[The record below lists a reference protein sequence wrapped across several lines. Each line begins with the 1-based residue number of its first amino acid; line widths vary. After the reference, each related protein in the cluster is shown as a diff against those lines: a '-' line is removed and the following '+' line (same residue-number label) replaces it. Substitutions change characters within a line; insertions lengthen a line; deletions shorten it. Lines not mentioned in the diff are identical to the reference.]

1 MPGSDLFFG
10 VPGFQVGRSLRLT
23 TRATPE
29 ITRTFTTAGNRRT
42 FTYSVWVKRGDDN
55 TAAGGINHT
64 LFDTAAGDGIHIR
77 AGTNAPFIQ
86 VNYGT
91 DKEVVTNALLRDKA
105 AWYHIVVAID
115 TTQGTNT
122 NRIKVYV
129 NGVQQTF
136 SSANYPNQ
144 NVDGHFNNAVV
155 HKIGR
160 QAALARYFDGY
171 MAEINFIDGFALG
184 PTHFGTTDPAAGN
197 GQWLPTKYSGAYGNN
212 GFYLPFKGY
221 GIAVATG
228 GSIATDGDYKV
239 HSFTSNGTFEV
250 TSITNTDPSLTGAA
264 TAEIEYLIIGGGGAG
279 GGNSTSAN
287 VGGAGGGGAGAYRPG
302 SALLS
307 AQTYA
312 VVIGAGGTG
321 DTYSGN
327 PAGDQGD
334 DSSAFSITAE
344 GGGSGGTYGYPVTSY
359 GDNGSGGGGQ
369 GRSDN
374 SAHAGGT
381 GGQFG
386 NDGGDGHDGSVE
398 AGQPNYGAGGGGGS
412 SAVGADGSQTAG
424 GAGGAGTA
432 SSITGSSVTRAG
444 GGGGGTFG
452 ASTSLQG
459 TAGAGGSGGGG
470 AGKRGRKDGGTING
484 TAASTNTGSGGGGS
498 AAGTGIMR
506 GAGGAGGSG
515 VVILKYKFQ

>member
-1 MPGSDLFFG
+1 MPGSEPFFG
-10 VPGFQVGRSLRLT
+10 VPGFQVGRSLRFNDGD
-23 TRATPE
+23 TPE
-29 ITRTFTTAGNRRT
+29 LTRTFTTAGNRRT
-42 FTYSVWVKRGDDN
+42 FTYSVWVKRSDDG
-55 TAAGGINHT
+55 AGGINHT

-77 AGTNAPFIQ
+77 AGSNAPAIQ
-86 VNYGT
+86 INYGT
-91 DKEVVTNALLRDKA
+91 DKEVVTNAIFRDKA

-115 TTQGTNT
+115 TTQGTDT

-136 SSANYPNQ
+136 SAANYPNQ

-171 MAEINFIDGFALG
+171 MAEINFIDGLALG
-184 PTHFGTTDPAAGN
+184 PTYFGTTDPAAGN

-221 GIAVATG
+221 GIAAATG
-228 GSIATDGDYKV
+228 GTITTDGDYKV

-279 GGNSTSAN
+279 AGNSTDSGA
-287 VGGAGGGGAGAYRPG
+287 GGAGGGGAGAYRPG
-302 SALLS
+302 SALLT

-312 VVIGAGGTG
+312 VVVGAGGTG
-321 DTYSGN
+321 TTYAAN

-334 DSSAFSITAE
+334 DSSAFGITAE
-344 GGGSGGTYGYPVTSY
+344 GGGSGGSYGYPVTGY

-369 GRSDN
+369 GKSDG

-386 NDGGDGHDGSVE
+386 NDGGDGHAGGT

-412 SAVGADGSQTAG
+412 SAPGADGSGSAG

-444 GGGGGTFG
+444 GGGG
-452 ASTSLQG
+452 STRNNQG
-459 TAGAGGSGGGG
+459 TQG
-470 AGKRGRKDGGTING
+470 
-484 TAASTNTGSGGGGS
+484 TGSGGGGDAGQSQGGNAS
-498 AAGTGIMR
+498 ANT
-506 GAGGAGGSG
+506 GAGGGGAHHSGATSTGGDGGSG
-515 VVILKYKFQ
+515 IVIIRYKFQ

>member
-77 AGTNAPFIQ
+77 AGSNAPFIQ

-122 NRIKVYV
+122 NRIKVYI

-160 QAALARYFDGY
+160 QAALSRYFDGL
-171 MAEINFIDGFALG
+171 MAEINFIDGYALG
-184 PTHFGTTDPAAGN
+184 PTYFGTTDPAAGN

-250 TSITNTDPSLTGAA
+250 TSITNTDPTLTL
-264 TAEIEYLIIGGGGAG
+264 AEVEYLIIGGGGAG

-287 VGGAGGGGAGAYRPG
+287 VGGAGGGGAGAYIPG
-302 SALLS
+302 SALLT

-312 VVIGAGGTG
+312 VVVGAGGTG
-321 DTYSGN
+321 ATYAAN
-327 PAGDQGD
+327 PDGDPGD
-334 DSSAFSITAE
+334 DSSAFGITAE
-344 GGGSGGTYGYPVTSY
+344 GGDAGGSYGYPVTSY
-359 GDNGSGGGGQ
+359 SDNGSGGGGQ
-369 GRSDN
+369 GKSDN
-374 SAHAGGT
+374 SAHAGAT

-386 NDGGDGHDGSVE
+386 NDGGDGH
-398 AGQPNYGAGGGGGS
+398 AGGNQGDPNYGAGGGGGS
-412 SAVGADGSQTAG
+412 SAVGADGSGSAG

-444 GGGGGTFG
+444 GGGG
-452 ASTSLQG
+452 STKNNQG
-459 TAGAGGSGGGG
+459 TQGAAGSGGGG
-470 AGKRGRKDGGTING
+470 AAAMPTGASA
-484 TAASTNTGSGGGGS
+484 TANTGSGGGGAHKS
-498 AAGTGIMR
+498 NATST
-506 GAGGAGGSG
+506 GGSG
-515 VVILKYKFQ
+515 GSGIVIIRYKFQ

>member
-10 VPGFQVGRSLRLT
+10 VPGFQVGRSLRFNDS
-23 TRATPE
+23 ATPE
-29 ITRTFTTAGNRRT
+29 LTRTFTAAGNRRT
-42 FTYSVWVKRGDDN
+42 FTYSGWVKRSDDG
-55 TAAGGINHT
+55 AGGINHT

-122 NRIKVYV
+122 NRIKVYI

-160 QAALARYFDGY
+160 QAALSRYFDGL
-171 MAEINFIDGFALG
+171 MAEINFIDGYALG
-184 PTHFGTTDPAAGN
+184 PTYFGTTDPAAGN

-264 TAEIEYLIIGGGGAG
+264 TAEIEYLIIAGGGAGAADGSTTNGNGGGGAG
-279 GGNSTSAN
+279 GFI
-287 VGGAGGGGAGAYRPG
+287 PG
-302 SALLS
+302 SALLT

-312 VVIGAGGTG
+312 VVVGAGGVGALSANAVTG
-321 DTYSGN
+321 G
-327 PAGDQGD
+327 
-334 DSSAFSITAE
+334 DSSFNSITADGGGGGGYYVNTPGE
-344 GGGSGGTYGYPVTSY
+344 GGGSGGGGGATAGAGGGVTTAGFGNSGEAGY
-359 GDNGSGGGGQ
+359 SGGGG
-369 GRSDN
+369 GGGGAGED
-374 SAHAGGT
+374 GGT
-381 GGQFG
+381 DATGQ
-386 NDGGDGHDGSVE
+386 GGDGL
-398 AGQPNYGAGGGGGS
+398 
-412 SAVGADGSQTAG
+412 
-424 GAGGAGTA
+424 A

-444 GGGGGTFG
+444 GGGG
-452 ASTSLQG
+452 SIPSG
-459 TAGAGGSGGGG
+459 TAKVGGAGGGGAGGSGG
-470 AGKRGRKDGGTING
+470 AGTDGS
-484 TAASTNTGSGGGGS
+484 ANTGSGGGAGVSGGESGS
-498 AAGTGIMR
+498 
-506 GAGGAGGSG
+506 GGSG
-515 VVILKYKFQ
+515 IVIIRYKFQ

>member
-1 MPGSDLFFG
+1 MPGSEPFFG
-10 VPGFQVGRSLRLT
+10 VPGFQVGRSLRFNDS
-23 TRATPE
+23 ATPE
-29 ITRTFTTAGNRRT
+29 LTRTFTTAGNRRT
-42 FTYSVWVKRGDDN
+42 FTYSGWIKRSDDG
-55 TAAGGINHT
+55 AGGIAHM
-64 LFDTAAGDGIHIR
+64 LFDTAAGDGIQIR
-77 AGTNAPFIQ
+77 AGSNAPFIQ

-91 DKEVVTNALLRDKA
+91 DKEVVTNALFRDKA

-115 TTQGTNT
+115 TTQGTDT

-136 SSANYPNQ
+136 SAANYPNQ

-171 MAEINFIDGFALG
+171 MAEINFIDGLALG

-197 GQWLPTKYSGAYGNN
+197 GQWLPTRFTGTYGNN

-228 GSIATDGDYKV
+228 GTITTDGDYKV

-250 TSITNTDPSLTGAA
+250 TSITNTDPTLTGAA

-279 GGNSTSAN
+279 AGNSTSAN

-302 SALLS
+302 SALLT

-312 VVIGAGGTG
+312 IVVGAGGTG
-321 DTYSGN
+321 TTYAAL
-327 PAGDQGD
+327 PEGDPGD
-334 DSSAFSITAE
+334 NSSAFGITAE
-344 GGGSGGTYGYPVTSY
+344 GGDAGGAYGYSVTNYSN
-359 GDNGSGGGGQ
+359 NGSGGGGQ
-369 GRSDN
+369 GKSDN

-386 NDGGDGHDGSVE
+386 NDGGDGHAGGT

-412 SAVGADGSQTAG
+412 SAVGADGSGSAG

-432 SSITGSSVTRAG
+432 SSITGSSETRAG
-444 GGGGGTFG
+444 GGGG
-452 ASTSLQG
+452 STRNNQG
-459 TAGAGGSGGGG
+459 TQG
-470 AGKRGRKDGGTING
+470 
-484 TAASTNTGSGGGGS
+484 TGSGGGGDAGQSQGGNAS
-498 AAGTGIMR
+498 ANT
-506 GAGGAGGSG
+506 GAGGGGAHHSGATSTGGDGGSG
-515 VVILKYKFQ
+515 IVIIRYRFQ

>member
-77 AGTNAPFIQ
+77 AGSNAPFIQ

-122 NRIKVYV
+122 NRIKVYI

-160 QAALARYFDGY
+160 QAALSRYFDGL
-171 MAEINFIDGFALG
+171 MAEINFIDGYALG
-184 PTHFGTTDPAAGN
+184 PTYFGTTDPAAGN

-279 GGNSTSAN
+279 AGNSTSAN
-287 VGGAGGGGAGAYRPG
+287 VGGAGGGGAGAYIPG
-302 SALLS
+302 SALLT

-312 VVIGAGGTG
+312 VVVGAGGTG
-321 DTYSGN
+321 ATYAAN
-327 PAGDQGD
+327 PDGDPGD
-334 DSSAFSITAE
+334 DSSAFGITAE
-344 GGGSGGTYGYPVTSY
+344 GGDAGGSYGYPVTSY
-359 GDNGSGGGGQ
+359 SDNGSGGGGQ
-369 GRSDN
+369 GKSDN
-374 SAHAGGT
+374 SAHAGAT

-386 NDGGDGHDGSVE
+386 NDGGDGH
-398 AGQPNYGAGGGGGS
+398 AGGNAGDPNYGAGGGGGS
-412 SAVGADGSQTAG
+412 SAVGADGSGSAG

-444 GGGGGTFG
+444 GGGG
-452 ASTSLQG
+452 STKNNQG
-459 TAGAGGSGGGG
+459 TQGAAGSGGGG
-470 AGKRGRKDGGTING
+470 AAAMPTGASA
-484 TAASTNTGSGGGGS
+484 TANTGSGGGGAHKS
-498 AAGTGIMR
+498 NATST
-506 GAGGAGGSG
+506 GGSG
-515 VVILKYKFQ
+515 GSGIVIIRYKFQ

>member
-42 FTYSVWVKRGDDN
+42 FTYSVWVKRSDDG
-55 TAAGGINHT
+55 AGGINHT
-64 LFDTAAGDGIHIR
+64 LLDTAAGDGIHIR
-77 AGTNAPFIQ
+77 AGSNAPFIQ

-122 NRIKVYV
+122 NRIKVYI

-160 QAALARYFDGY
+160 QAALSRYFDGL
-171 MAEINFIDGFALG
+171 MAEINFIDGYALG
-184 PTHFGTTDPAAGN
+184 PTYFGTTDPAAGN

-279 GGNSTSAN
+279 AGNSTSAN
-287 VGGAGGGGAGAYRPG
+287 VGGAGGGGAGAYIPG
-302 SALLS
+302 SALLT

-312 VVIGAGGTG
+312 VVVGAGGTG
-321 DTYSGN
+321 ATYAAN
-327 PAGDQGD
+327 PDGDPGD
-334 DSSAFSITAE
+334 DSSAFGITAE
-344 GGGSGGTYGYPVTSY
+344 GGDAGGSYGYPVTSY
-359 GDNGSGGGGQ
+359 SDNGSGGGGQ
-369 GRSDN
+369 GKSDN

-386 NDGGDGHDGSVE
+386 NDGGDGH
-398 AGQPNYGAGGGGGS
+398 AGGNAGDPNYGAGGGGGS
-412 SAVGADGSQTAG
+412 SAVGADGSGSAG

-444 GGGGGTFG
+444 GGGG
-452 ASTSLQG
+452 STRNNQG
-459 TAGAGGSGGGG
+459 TQGAAGSGGAG
-470 AGKRGRKDGGTING
+470 AAGQPTG
-484 TAASTNTGSGGGGS
+484 ASASANTGSGGGGAHKS
-498 AAGTGIMR
+498 NATST
-506 GAGGAGGSG
+506 GGSG
-515 VVILKYKFQ
+515 GSGIVIIRYKFQ

>member
-1 MPGSDLFFG
+1 MAGSESFFG
-10 VPGFQVGRSLRLT
+10 VPGFQVGRSLRFT
-23 TRATPE
+23 DADTPE
-29 ITRTFTTAGNRRT
+29 LTRTFTTAGNRRT
-42 FTYSVWVKRGDDN
+42 FTYSVWVKRSDDN
-55 TAAGGINHT
+55 TAAGGIAHM
-64 LFDTAAGDGIHIR
+64 LLDTAAGDGIQIR
-77 AGTNAPFIQ
+77 AGSNAPHIQ

-91 DKEVVTNALLRDKA
+91 DKEVVTNALFRDKA

-115 TTQGTNT
+115 TTQGTDT

-171 MAEINFIDGFALG
+171 MAEINFIDGLALG

-279 GGNSTSAN
+279 AGNSTSAA

-302 SALLS
+302 SALLT

-312 VVIGAGGTG
+312 VVVGAGGTG
-321 DTYSGN
+321 ASYAVN
-327 PAGDQGD
+327 PAGDPGD
-334 DSSAFSITAE
+334 DSSAFGITAE
-344 GGGSGGTYGYPVTSY
+344 GGGSGGSYGYPVTGY

-369 GRSDN
+369 GKSDN

-386 NDGGDGHDGSVE
+386 NDGGDGH
-398 AGQPNYGAGGGGGS
+398 AGGDAGDPNYGAGGGGGS
-412 SAVGADGSQTAG
+412 SAVGADGSGSAG

-444 GGGGGTFG
+444 GGGG
-452 ASTSLQG
+452 STRNNQG
-459 TAGAGGSGGGG
+459 TQG
-470 AGKRGRKDGGTING
+470 
-484 TAASTNTGSGGGGS
+484 TGSGGGGDAGQDQGGNAS
-498 AAGTGIMR
+498 ANT
-506 GAGGAGGSG
+506 GAGGGGAHKSNATSTGGDGGSG
-515 VVILKYKFQ
+515 IVIIRYRFQ